1 MIGIKIAVSMISLKL
16 ILLLDNSLGNSK
28 FNTVS
33 LVVRESIKYSVGSRI
48 SDVPSNGRF
57 YESKIREKMNLNDFI
72 TILKIS
78 ILIDLGM
85 YSMALIKN
93 RFEFHDV
100 DILNV
105 LSLFPLVF
113 IFCVFI
119 FYLKKL

>member
-1 MIGIKIAVSMISLKL
+1 
-16 ILLLDNSLGNSK
+16 
-28 FNTVS
+28 
-33 LVVRESIKYSVGSRI
+33 
-48 SDVPSNGRF
+48 
-57 YESKIREKMNLNDFI
+57 MNLNDFI

-93 RFEFHDV
+93 RFEFHNV

-119 FYLKKL
+119 FCIENISL

>member
-1 MIGIKIAVSMISLKL
+1 
-16 ILLLDNSLGNSK
+16 
-28 FNTVS
+28 
-33 LVVRESIKYSVGSRI
+33 
-48 SDVPSNGRF
+48 
-57 YESKIREKMNLNDFI
+57 MNLNDFI

-105 LSLFPLVF
+105 LSFVSVSIYILCIHLLF
-113 IFCVFI
+113 
-119 FYLKKL
+119 KKSCSRL